1 MGRASV
7 QFHREFQGCG
17 GRTLT
22 SLLALA
28 RGAAGRGDAAAV
40 AEVLGELATAQA
52 EARAQGRTD
61 AELLPSDAVLREAV
75 ATCAD
80 LPGCAAWDDV
90 LARAARDSVQS
101 EPLELADLEAV
112 WAARRGDLPR
122 LRAAAARA
130 ARLAASGPS
139 LFGPR
144 LRARPWWRK
153 DAGIR
158 EVGEPEPQGEVRQ
171 CGG

>member
-7 QFHREFQGCG
+7 QLHRELQGCG

-61 AELLPSDAVLREAV
+61 AELLPSDEVLRQAV
-75 ATCAD
+75 ATSAD
-80 LPGCAAWDDV
+80 LPGCEPWDDV
-90 LARAARDSVQS
+90 LARAVRDSVQS
-101 EPLELADLEAV
+101 EPLEIADLEAV
-112 WAARRGDLPR
+112 WAARRGDLAR
-122 LRAAAARA
+122 LRDASARA
-130 ARLAASGPS
+130 AQLAASGPS

-144 LRARPWWRK
+144 LRARPWWRA
-153 DAGIR
+153 DSGLT
-158 EVGEPEPQGEVRQ
+158 QGSERAAQAEARQ